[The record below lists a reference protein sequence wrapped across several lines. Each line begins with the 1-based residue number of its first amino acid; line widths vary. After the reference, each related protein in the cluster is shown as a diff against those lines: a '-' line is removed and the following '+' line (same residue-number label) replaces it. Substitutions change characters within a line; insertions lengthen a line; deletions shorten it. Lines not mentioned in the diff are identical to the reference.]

1 MRQIYIKAILS
12 KIRKHLMTYT
22 NSFESHAKISHNS
35 KAVAEKR
42 KKFCQKGFF
51 RLGMLCS
58 ASAKVQK
65 FFSSLRNQLA
75 TQTFYHLVQDI

>member
-42 KKFCQKGFF
+42 K
-51 RLGMLCS
+51 S
-58 ASAKVQK
+58 SAKK
-65 FFSSLRNQLA
+65 ASS
-75 TQTFYHLVQDI
+75 D